1 MTDATVHQE
10 GREAASASAQT
21 FVIRHA
27 QEGDFKAEGLRNYA
41 LYRDLGVSEGTNGM
55 FGAHVI
61 RLIPPCTD
69 EVRKLHR
76 HHLDFQMLYILKGWV
91 RMVIDGQGEHVAR
104 AGTAWV
110 QPPGIEH
117 AVLDY
122 SDDCEMI
129 EIVAPAKFETTT
141 SE

>member
-1 MTDATVHQE
+1 MTNTTVPRE
-10 GREAASASAQT
+10 GKQTAAASPQK
-21 FVIRHA
+21 FVICHA
-27 QEGDFKAEGLRNYA
+27 REEDFKEGMRNYA
-41 LYRDLGVSEGTNGM
+41 LYRDLGVSAATNGT

-61 RLIPPCTD
+61 RLVPPCTD

-76 HHLDFQMLYILKGWV
+76 HHLDFQMIYVLKGWL
-91 RMVIDGQGEHVAR
+91 RMVIDGQGEHIAR
-104 AGTAWV
+104 AGTAWI

-141 SE
+141 SV